1 MIDCFGLFVCFYFK
15 LEYEMCSPR
24 SHLIQGRSK
33 TPLLLLLLSVLYN
46 MFVCTCVFRY
56 YETASDVSLFHDVFV
71 YTCVFRHNGTESG
84 ISLFHDV
91 FVCTCVFRHYGIE
104 SGVSLFHDVF
114 VCVFRHYGTESGST
128 HAGSCHVLSVGRH
141 SLVRGGTARS
151 VL

>member
-71 YTCVFRHNGTESG
+71 
-84 ISLFHDV
+84 
-91 FVCTCVFRHYGIE
+91 CTCVFRHCGTE